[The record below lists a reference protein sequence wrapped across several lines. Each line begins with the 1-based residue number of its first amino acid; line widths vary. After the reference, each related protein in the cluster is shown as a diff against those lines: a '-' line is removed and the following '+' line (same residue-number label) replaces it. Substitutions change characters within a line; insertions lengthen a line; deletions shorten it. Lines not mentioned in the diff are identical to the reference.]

1 MKQLFFVFLVSF
13 SVFAQETK
21 VEFTTITSG
30 HAGRVN
36 KILYLNSEEAVT
48 MGDDKGLS
56 FWNVKTGK
64 LIKKKFLKFN
74 SDKVGKINAMAASL
88 NGRLLYIGGYTP
100 NANGVFC
107 FYSYDRKTD
116 ETKEFPCHNK
126 PITVIEIN
134 KTGTMLATGSLDSTV
149 NVFSLKDQEA
159 SKTNT
164 FTFSGVVY
172 DASFS
177 FSNQEIAVAT
187 GEKKFYINSLQ
198 SKKQRVVQKHF
209 HPVKAVEYSP
219 DSLFLVTG
227 GDDYLVNLYDG
238 SGKFIR
244 KLHKSRQAIT
254 DLAFSDDGRFLIA
267 ATLGNGGIDCVSL
280 PNGQL
285 IQRYADF
292 ENTVQ
297 SVAFTPESGEGVYEV
312 LATGGIHH
320 EVRLLNVLSGKTMKV
335 LGHNGRCVQNLVFK
349 DNGNLGFNFNKDDKT
364 LKFEFDMGNMVLNKL
379 IPEKFVAD
387 KNMFTPSLP
396 YQCKVEGRNIVNSEE
411 NEGRML
417 LVLKTSAQGVLIGSD
432 FSLKEVNLQDGKTSL
447 LNHHKGAIRAMS
459 IDAKKEWVATSG
471 EDQVVNFWK
480 MNDSKMNSIPVFS
493 LFVTETGEWVCWSP
507 EGYFAG
513 SQNAD
518 GFIGWQVTKD
528 SEVWAKM
535 SEVSLFSDVLYR
547 PDLLIESYKSK
558 KVIKDVLLG
567 KKETIIDL
575 SRLERA
581 SPPEFQEPIVFAR
594 GIKRSMPEKSTDV
607 FLTDTTEALIKVAVQ
622 YGGGG
627 IAELNL
633 FQNDKLIQIDKDFKL
648 QSFKQQV
655 VKEYPVRLLPGKN
668 SFKVNTVNNR
678 KMKSAADYLT
688 IECTSN
694 LLPVSDLYILTI
706 GINEYLNPKMNLNYG
721 VPDAQALS
729 KAITENGKGIF
740 ANIFSYNL
748 FNKDATID
756 KVKEAIDQI
765 KGKAKLSDVLVIYY
779 AGHGV
784 VYIPETSDEGEFY
797 MVLHDVT
804 SMNDKNLVE
813 KGIPSSTFRSWLSEI
828 NASKQLVLMDA
839 CHSEASFKSN
849 VTRRGLAEQQAIYQ
863 LARSSGSV
871 IIAACGSDQTAKE
884 FKDLGHG
891 AFTYALLE
899 ALSGKAD
906 GGTMDKKI
914 TVGEI
919 KAYIEDRVPQLT
931 QKYSGTA
938 QYPSGYSV
946 GQDFPI
952 VISK

>member
-1 MKQLFFVFLVSF
+1 MKTRFLFVGICLSIVTI
-13 SVFAQETK
+13 AQDVPSLSQKLSDGVWQFPSLT
-21 VEFTTITSG
+21 
-30 HAGRVN
+30 
-36 KILYLNSEEAVT
+36 
-48 MGDDKGLS
+48 GLS
-56 FWNVKTGK
+56 
-64 LIKKKFLKFN
+64 
-74 SDKVGKINAMAASL
+74 
-88 NGRLLYIGGYTP
+88 GGS
-100 NANGVFC
+100 AFV
-107 FYSYDRKTD
+107 DL
-116 ETKEFPCHNK
+116 EFS
-126 PITVIEIN
+126 
-134 KTGTMLATGSLDSTV
+134 A
-149 NVFSLKDQEA
+149 
-159 SKTNT
+159 
-164 FTFSGVVY
+164 
-172 DASFS
+172 
-177 FSNQEIAVAT
+177 
-187 GEKKFYINSLQ
+187 
-198 SKKQRVVQKHF
+198 
-209 HPVKAVEYSP
+209 
-219 DSLFLVTG
+219 
-227 GDDYLVNLYDG
+227 
-238 SGKFIR
+238 
-244 KLHKSRQAIT
+244 
-254 DLAFSDDGRFLIA
+254 DGRFLVA
-267 ATLGNGGIDCVSL
+267 ATIGDGGMDCISI

-285 IQRYADF
+285 IQHYNEF

-297 SVAFTPESGEGVYEV
+297 SVAFTPESSDGVYEV

-320 EVRLLNVLSGKTMKV
+320 EVRLLNILSGKTMKV
-335 LGHNGRCVQNLVFK
+335 LGHNGRCVQNLIFK
-349 DNGNLGFNFNKDDKT
+349 ENGNLGFNFSIDDKT
-364 LKFEFDMGNMVLNKL
+364 LKFEFDLNNMVLNKL
-379 IPEKFVAD
+379 IPEKFSP
-387 KNMFTPSLP
+387 NNHLITSTHP
-396 YQCKVEGRNIVNSEE
+396 YQCKIDGQNIVNSEE
-411 NEGRML
+411 TEGRML
-417 LVLKTSAQGVLIGSD
+417 MVMKTSSQKVLVGSD
-432 FSLKEVNLQDGKTSL
+432 FSLKEVNLQDGKAKF
-447 LNHHKGAIRAMS
+447 LNHHKGAIRAMA
-459 IDAKKEWVATSG
+459 IDAKKEWIATSG
-471 EDQVVNFWK
+471 EDQVVNFWN
-480 MNDSKMNSIPVFS
+480 MNETEIDSIPVFS

-507 EGYFAG
+507 EGYFTG

-518 GFIGWQVTKD
+518 GFIGWQVTKESD
-528 SEVWAKM
+528 VWAKM

-547 PDLLIESYKSK
+547 PDLLIQSYKSK
-558 KVIKDVLLG
+558 KTIKNVLVE

-575 SRLERA
+575 ARLERA
-581 SPPEFQEPIVFAR
+581 SPPEFQEPLVSAS
-594 GIKRSMPEKSTDV
+594 GIKRSLSEKSTDV
-607 FLTDTTEALIKVAVQ
+607 FLTDTTEATIKVAVQ

-627 IAELNL
+627 IAELTL
-633 FQNDKLIQIDKDFKL
+633 FQNEKLIHIDKDFKL

-655 VKEYPVRLLPGKN
+655 VKEYAVRLLPGKN
-668 SFKVNTVNNR
+668 SFKVNTVNNK
-678 KMKSAADYLT
+678 KMKSTADYLT

-694 LLPVSDLYILTI
+694 LSPVSDLYILTI

-729 KAITENGKGIF
+729 KEITENGKGIF

-748 FNKDATID
+748 FNKDATIS
-756 KVKEAIDQI
+756 KVKDAIDQI
-765 KGKAKLSDVLVIYY
+765 KSKAKLSDVLVIYY

-804 SMNDKNLVE
+804 SLNDKNLVE
-813 KGIPSSTFRSWLSEI
+813 KGIASSTFRSWLSEI

-952 VISK
+952 VIGK